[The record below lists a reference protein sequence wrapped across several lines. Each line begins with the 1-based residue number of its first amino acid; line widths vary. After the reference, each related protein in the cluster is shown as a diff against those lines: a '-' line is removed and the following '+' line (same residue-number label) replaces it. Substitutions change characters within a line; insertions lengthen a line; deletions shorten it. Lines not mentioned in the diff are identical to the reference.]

1 MKVTYDAQTDILRII
16 LNNTP
21 IDESD
26 ENHTGVILDY
36 DIEGNIVG
44 IEILSASQRVDNP
57 LGVEYNI
64 TRIEKV

>member
-1 MKVTYDAQTDILRII
+1 MKVSYDAQTDILRII

-21 IDESD
+21 IEESD
-26 ENHTGVILDY
+26 ENHAGVILDY
-36 DIEGNIVG
+36 DTQGNVVG

-57 LGVEYNI
+57 LGVEFNI